1 MMTDT
6 DKKTMD
12 YKPTYEELEKRVEE
26 LEKDHADAD
35 GYEKRMERNK
45 IIGGIAHE
53 FNNLLMGIQGN
64 LSLIFLDIPF
74 TDRFYSK
81 LKDIEK
87 YVEGGV
93 KLTEKILDFVNDGTY
108 EPEPKLREI
117 QPDVLNRLKYEMNKS
132 IEGHLIKSNYGSQ
145 GSQALKLYEKVYTGS
160 NTVLLVDDEGMILDV
175 GKQMLERT
183 GLEVLTAKNG
193 EKAVELYKK
202 EHKKI
207 NMVVLDLIM
216 PGMTGIDTYYELK
229 KINPDIKVLF
239 ASGYRKNLDV
249 NVIIEEGRSS
259 FIQKPFKM
267 EQLTQEIG
275 KLLEL

>member
-1 MMTDT
+1 
-6 DKKTMD
+6 MD
-12 YKPTYEELEKRVEE
+12 YKPTYEELEKRVEQ
-26 LEKDHADAD
+26 LEKDQALNDT
-35 GYEKRMERNK
+35 YERRMERNR

-64 LSLIFLDIPF
+64 LSLIFLDISF

-81 LKDIEK
+81 MKDIEK

-93 KLTEKILDFVNDGTY
+93 RLTEKLLDFVNEGVY
-108 EPEPKLREI
+108 EPDQQLKEI
-117 QPDVLNRLKYEMNKS
+117 QPDVMNRLKYEMNKS
-132 IEGHLIKSNYGSQ
+132 LESHLIKTNYGTS
-145 GSQALKLYEKVYTGS
+145 GNPLKIYEEVYTGS
-160 NTVLLVDDEGMILDV
+160 NTVLLVDDEPMIIDI

-193 EKAVELYKK
+193 EKAIEVYKK
-202 EHKKI
+202 EFKRI
-207 NMVVLDLIM
+207 DLVILDLIM
-216 PGMTGIDTYYELK
+216 PGLTGVDTYYELK
-229 KINPDIKVLF
+229 KINNDIKVLF
-239 ASGYRKNLDV
+239 SSGYRKNLDV
-249 NVIIEEGRSS
+249 TTIIDQGRSA

>member
-1 MMTDT
+1 
-6 DKKTMD
+6 MD
-12 YKPTYEELEKRVEE
+12 YKPTYEELEKRVEQ
-26 LEKDHADAD
+26 LEKDRSQYDS
-35 GYEKRMERNK
+35 YEIRMERNR

-64 LSLIFLDIPF
+64 LSLIFLDISF
-74 TDRFYSK
+74 TDRFFSK

-93 KLTEKILDFVNDGTY
+93 KLTEKLLDFVNEGVY

-117 QPDVLNRLKYEMNKS
+117 QPDVLNRLKYEMNKTLES
-132 IEGHLIKSNYGSQ
+132 HLIKSNYGTS
-145 GSQALKLYEKVYTGS
+145 GNPLKIYEEVYTGS
-160 NTVLLVDDEGMILDV
+160 NTVLLVDDESMILDI

-183 GLEVLTAKNG
+183 GLEVLTARNG
-193 EKAVELYKK
+193 DKAVELYKK
-202 EHKKI
+202 EHKRI
-207 NMVVLDLIM
+207 DMVILDLIM
-216 PGMTGIDTYYELK
+216 PGMTGVDTYYELK
-229 KINPDIKVLF
+229 KINPDVKVLF
-239 ASGYRKNLDV
+239 SSGYRKNLDV
-249 NVIIEEGRSS
+249 STIIEQGRSS

>member
-1 MMTDT
+1 
-6 DKKTMD
+6 MD

-26 LEKDHADAD
+26 LEKNHAVTDT
-35 GYEKRMERNK
+35 YEKRMERNK
-45 IIGGIAHE
+45 IVGGIAHE

-74 TDRFYSK
+74 TDRFYTK

-93 KLTEKILDFVNDGTY
+93 KLTEKLLDFVNEGIY

-117 QPDVLNRLKYEMNKS
+117 QPDALNRLKYEMNKS
-132 IEGHLIKSNYGSQ
+132 IQGQMVKSGYGAQ
-145 GSQALKLYEKVYTGS
+145 GSQAFKIYEKVYTGS
-160 NTVLLVDDEGMILDV
+160 NTVLFVDDEGMILDV

-183 GLEVLTAKNG
+183 GLEVLTARSG
-193 EKAVELYKK
+193 EKAVEIYKK
-202 EHKKI
+202 EHKRI
-207 NMVVLDLIM
+207 DLVILDLIM
-216 PGMTGIDTYYELK
+216 PGMTGVDTYYELK

-239 ASGYRKNLDV
+239 SSGYRKNLDV
-249 NVIIEEGRSS
+249 NTILDEGRSA

-267 EQLTQEIG
+267 EHLTQEIG
-275 KLLEL
+275 RLLEL